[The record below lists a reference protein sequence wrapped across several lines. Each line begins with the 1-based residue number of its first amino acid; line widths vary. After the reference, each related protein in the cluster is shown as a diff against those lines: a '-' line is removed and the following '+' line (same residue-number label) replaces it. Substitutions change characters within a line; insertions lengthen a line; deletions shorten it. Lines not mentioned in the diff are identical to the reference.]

1 MKVVIYARCSTDEKK
16 QDVEIQIKQLEEY
29 CKRQGWTYEIHKEYA
44 SGSKSIPD
52 KLRTILR
59 LIKERHYDIF
69 LVYDLS
75 RFSRLHP
82 TKTNKIMD
90 FIVSN
95 KCRFLSLQDNI
106 DSDDEIKWLIIKPMF
121 QYMAWVY
128 SKNLS
133 EKVKLGMQKK
143 KEEIETKGF
152 TISKKTGKKIK
163 SIGRP
168 KGSTDKK
175 VRSKKGYYQRYE
187 EKLPI

>member
-1 MKVVIYARCSTDEKK
+1 MKTIIYSRCSTDEKK
-16 QDVEIQIKQLEEY
+16 QDIEIQTKELESY
-29 CKRQGWTYEIHKEYA
+29 CKRQGWKYEIHKEYA

-59 LIKERHYDIF
+59 LIKQGHYNIF

-82 TKTNKIMD
+82 SMTNKMLD

-106 DSDDEIKWLIIKPMF
+106 DSDDDIKWLIIKPLF

-133 EKVKLGMQKK
+133 EKVKLGMMKK
-143 KEEIETKGF
+143 NKEIAEKGF

-168 KGSTDKK
+168 LGSKDKK
-175 VRSKKGYYQRYE
+175 QRSKKGYWRRHE
-187 EKLPI
+187 EKLPF